1 MTYFRTYDADALI
14 TYKVSPGTIIY
25 KEPALE
31 EKKTKWSSYRD
42 NNLKSTRTRGKIQ
55 IE

>member
-31 EKKTKWSSYRD
+31 EKKP
-42 NNLKSTRTRGKIQ
+42 NGVVTRTI
-55 IE
+55 I